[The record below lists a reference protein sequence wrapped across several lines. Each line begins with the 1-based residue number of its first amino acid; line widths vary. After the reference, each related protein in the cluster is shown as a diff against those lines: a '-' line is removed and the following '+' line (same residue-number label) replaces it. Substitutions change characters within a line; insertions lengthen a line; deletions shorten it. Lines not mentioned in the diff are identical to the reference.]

1 MQYIKNL
8 NMNTLASTLDT
19 ESIKKDFPILNRKI
33 NGNKLV
39 YLDSAATSQKPKQVI
54 KSIVDYYENYNSNV
68 HRGIYKLSEE
78 ATIAYENARSKVASL
93 INASPEEVIFTK
105 GTTDSINML
114 SNMLSRNLKKDDE
127 IILTE
132 MEHHSNLVP
141 WQIISKE
148 IGLKL
153 KFLRV
158 SEEGKLNTNELL
170 NLISPKTKIIAITHV
185 SNVLGITNPIKEI
198 SRIAHEYNILVA
210 VDGAQSVPHMS
221 IDIKSLGVDFFS
233 FSGHKMLASTGIGV
247 LYGKKNLLENLNPV
261 SYGGGMINQV
271 TLESSSWAE
280 LPWKFEAGTP
290 NIQGAISMDAAISY
304 LNVIG
309 LEKIQKHEKELTD
322 YTVELLNNIKG
333 ITIYG
338 PNPRSG
344 IISFN
349 LEKVHPHDTSAI
361 LDNHGISVRAGHHC
375 AMPLMKALG
384 INGTTRVSLYIYNSY
399 QDIDILCNELKKVKE
414 VFS

>member
-1 MQYIKNL
+1 MSQTKWGNEIVK
-8 NMNTLASTLDT
+8 
-19 ESIKKDFPILNRKI
+19 EFPILNREI
-33 NGNKLV
+33 NGHKLV

-78 ATIAYENARSKVASL
+78 ATIAYENARNKIASL

-105 GTTDSINML
+105 GTTESINML
-114 SNMLSRNLKKDDE
+114 SIMLSRNLKKDDE

-158 SEEGKLNTNELL
+158 SEEGKLSTDELL

-185 SNVLGITNPIKEI
+185 SNVLGTVNPIKEI
-198 SRIAHEYNILVA
+198 SRIAHEHNILVA
-210 VDGAQSVPHMS
+210 VDGAQSVPHMP
-221 IDIKSLGVDFFS
+221 IDIRSLDVDFFS

-247 LYGKKNLLENLNPV
+247 LYG
-261 SYGGGMINQV
+261 GGMINKV
-271 TLESSSWAE
+271 SLESSSWAE

-304 LNVIG
+304 LNMIG

-322 YTVELLNNIKG
+322 YAVELLDNIKG
-333 ITIYG
+333 ITLYG
-338 PNPRSG
+338 PKNKSG

-349 LEKVHPHDTSAI
+349 LEKVHPHDTAAI
-361 LDNHGISVRAGHHC
+361 LDSYGVSVRAGHHC

-384 INGTTRVSLYIYNSY
+384 INGTTRVSLYLYNSY
-399 QDIDILCNELKKVKE
+399 QDIDILCNELKKVRG

>member
-1 MQYIKNL
+1 MDI
-8 NMNTLASTLDT
+8 
-19 ESIKKDFPILNRKI
+19 ECIKKEFPILNREI
-33 NGNKLV
+33 NGHKLV

-78 ATIAYENARSKVASL
+78 ATIAYENARNKIASL

-105 GTTDSINML
+105 GTTESINML
-114 SNMLSRNLKKDDE
+114 SIMLSRNLKKDDE

-158 SEEGKLNTNELL
+158 SEEGKLSTDELL

-185 SNVLGITNPIKEI
+185 SNVLGTVNPIKEI
-198 SRIAHEYNILVA
+198 SRIAHEHNILVA
-210 VDGAQSVPHMS
+210 VDGAQSVPHMP
-221 IDIKSLGVDFFS
+221 IDIRSLDVDFFS

-247 LYGKKNLLENLNPV
+247 LYGKKNLLENLDPV
-261 SYGGGMINQV
+261 SYGGGMINKV
-271 TLESSSWAE
+271 SLESSSWAE

-304 LNVIG
+304 LNMIG

-322 YTVELLNNIKG
+322 YAVELLDNIKG
-333 ITIYG
+333 ITLYG
-338 PNPRSG
+338 PKNKSG

-349 LEKVHPHDTSAI
+349 LEKVHPHDTAAI
-361 LDNHGISVRAGHHC
+361 LDSYGVSVRAGHHC

-384 INGTTRVSLYIYNSY
+384 INGTTRVSLYLYNSY
-399 QDIDILCNELKKVKE
+399 QDIDILCNELKKVR
-414 VFS
+414 

>member
-1 MQYIKNL
+1 MNIL
-8 NMNTLASTLDT
+8 ANTLDI
-19 ESIKKDFPILNRKI
+19 ECIKKEFPILNREI
-33 NGNKLV
+33 NGHKLV

-78 ATIAYENARSKVASL
+78 ATIAYENARNKIASL

-105 GTTDSINML
+105 GTTESINML
-114 SNMLSRNLKKDDE
+114 SIMLSRNLKKDDE

-338 PNPRSG
+338 PKNKSG

-349 LEKVHPHDTSAI
+349 LEKVHPHDTAAI
-361 LDNHGISVRAGHHC
+361 LDSYGVSVRAGHHC

-384 INGTTRVSLYIYNSY
+384 INGTTRVSLYLYNSY
-399 QDIDILCNELKKVKE
+399 QDIDILCNELKKVRG

>member
-170 NLISPKTKIIAITHV
+170 NLISPKTKIIAITH
-185 SNVLGITNPIKEI
+185 
-198 SRIAHEYNILVA
+198 
-210 VDGAQSVPHMS
+210 MS

-322 YTVELLNNIKG
+322 YTVELLDNIKG

-338 PNPRSG
+338 PKNKSG

-349 LEKVHPHDTSAI
+349 LEKVHPHDTAAI
-361 LDNHGISVRAGHHC
+361 LDSYGVSVRAGHHC
-375 AMPLMKALG
+375 AMPLM
-384 INGTTRVSLYIYNSY
+384 T
-399 QDIDILCNELKKVKE
+399 
-414 VFS
+414 

>member
-1 MQYIKNL
+1 MNIL
-8 NMNTLASTLDT
+8 ANTLDI
-19 ESIKKDFPILNRKI
+19 ECIKKEFPILNREI
-33 NGNKLV
+33 NGHKLV

-78 ATIAYENARSKVASL
+78 ATIAYENARNKIASL

-105 GTTDSINML
+105 GTTESINML
-114 SNMLSRNLKKDDE
+114 SIMLSRNLKKDDE

-185 SNVLGITNPIKEI
+185 SNVLGTVNPIKEI
-198 SRIAHEYNILVA
+198 SRIAHEHNILVA
-210 VDGAQSVPHMS
+210 VDGAQSVPHMP
-221 IDIKSLGVDFFS
+221 IDIRSLDVDFFS

-247 LYGKKNLLENLNPV
+247 LYGKKNLLENLDPV
-261 SYGGGMINQV
+261 SYGGGMINKV
-271 TLESSSWAE
+271 SLESSSWAE

-304 LNVIG
+304 LNMIG

-322 YTVELLNNIKG
+322 YAVELLDNIKG
-333 ITIYG
+333 ITLYG
-338 PNPRSG
+338 PKNKSG

-349 LEKVHPHDTSAI
+349 LEKVHPHDTAAI
-361 LDNHGISVRAGHHC
+361 LDSYGVSVRAGHHC

-384 INGTTRVSLYIYNSY
+384 INGTTRVSLYLYNSY
-399 QDIDILCNELKKVKE
+399 QDIDILCNELKKVRG

>member
-1 MQYIKNL
+1 
-8 NMNTLASTLDT
+8 MNTLASTLDT

-158 SEEGKLNTNELL
+158 SEEGKLSTDELL

-185 SNVLGITNPIKEI
+185 SNVLGTVNPIKEI
-198 SRIAHEYNILVA
+198 SRIAHEHNILVA
-210 VDGAQSVPHMS
+210 VDGAQSVPHMP
-221 IDIKSLGVDFFS
+221 IDIRSLDVDFFS

-247 LYGKKNLLENLNPV
+247 LYGKKNLLENLDPV
-261 SYGGGMINQV
+261 SYGGGMINKV
-271 TLESSSWAE
+271 SLESSSWAE

-304 LNVIG
+304 LNMIG

-322 YTVELLNNIKG
+322 YAVELLDNIKG
-333 ITIYG
+333 ITLYG
-338 PNPRSG
+338 PKNKSG

-349 LEKVHPHDTSAI
+349 LEKVHPHDTAAI
-361 LDNHGISVRAGHHC
+361 LDSYGVSVRAGHHC

-384 INGTTRVSLYIYNSY
+384 INGTTRVSLYLYNSY
-399 QDIDILCNELKKVKE
+399 QDIDILCNELKKVRG

>member
-1 MQYIKNL
+1 MNIL
-8 NMNTLASTLDT
+8 ANTLDI
-19 ESIKKDFPILNRKI
+19 ECIKKEFPILNREI
-33 NGNKLV
+33 NGHKLV

-78 ATIAYENARSKVASL
+78 ATIAYENARNKIASL

-105 GTTDSINML
+105 GTTESINML
-114 SNMLSRNLKKDDE
+114 SIMLSRNLKKDDE

-158 SEEGKLNTNELL
+158 SEEGKLSTDELL

-185 SNVLGITNPIKEI
+185 SNVLGTVNPIKEI
-198 SRIAHEYNILVA
+198 SRIAHEHNILVA
-210 VDGAQSVPHMS
+210 VDGAQSVPHMP
-221 IDIKSLGVDFFS
+221 IDIRSLDVDFFS

-247 LYGKKNLLENLNPV
+247 LYGKKNLLENLDPV
-261 SYGGGMINQV
+261 SYGGGMINKV
-271 TLESSSWAE
+271 SLESSSWAE

-304 LNVIG
+304 LNMIG

-322 YTVELLNNIKG
+322 YAVELLDNIKG
-333 ITIYG
+333 ITLYG
-338 PNPRSG
+338 PKNKSG

-349 LEKVHPHDTSAI
+349 LEKVHPHDTAAI
-361 LDNHGISVRAGHHC
+361 LDSYGVSVRAGHHC

-384 INGTTRVSLYIYNSY
+384 INGTTRVSLYLYNSY
-399 QDIDILCNELKKVKE
+399 QDIDILCNELKKVRG